1 MQKDFF
7 EIDRLIE
14 DLAKIYA
21 TACAT
26 SWYKVANDDN
36 SIRKPTKEEYRIKVS
51 EFMKD
56 FELTLSKFPDTTES
70 NMFKVYSLGLL
81 KNAID
86 EVLAGNNKDVEKRFK
101 YFSDFL

>member
-26 SWYKVANDDN
+26 SWYKIILDKKP
-36 SIRKPTKEEYRIKVS
+36 IRKPSKEEYRIKVS
-51 EFMKD
+51 EFMKH
-56 FELTLSKFPDTTES
+56 FEYTLSTFPNTNEGIR
-70 NMFKVYSLGLL
+70 FKNYSLGLL
-81 KNAID
+81 KNAIG
-86 EVLAGNNKDVEKRFK
+86 EVLSGNNKEVEKRFK
-101 YFSDFL
+101 YFSDYL